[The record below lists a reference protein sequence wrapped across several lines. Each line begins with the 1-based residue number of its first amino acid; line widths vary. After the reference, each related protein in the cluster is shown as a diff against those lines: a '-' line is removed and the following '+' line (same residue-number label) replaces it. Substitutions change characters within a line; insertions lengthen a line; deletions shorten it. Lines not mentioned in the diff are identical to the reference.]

1 MEKETEKNKLH
12 DLAGRYTGAWC
23 SQDPAR
29 VAACYSSNGSLK
41 INDAP
46 PAVGRSAIT
55 DAAQEFMSAFP
66 DMQVTMD
73 DLRIHADHAEY
84 LWTLTGTN
92 TGPGGMGNIV
102 RISGFEEWE
111 IGNDGLIAKSLGH
124 FDAAEYER
132 QLKGR

>member
-1 MEKETEKNKLH
+1 MKMDPTQVREV
-12 DLAGRYTGAWC
+12 AMRYTAAWC

-29 VAACYSSNGSLK
+29 VAACYSPDGSLK

-46 PAVGRSAIT
+46 PADGRSAIT
-55 DAAQEFMSAFP
+55 EAAQGFMSAFP

-73 DLRIHADHAEY
+73 GLRIHADHAEY
-84 LWTLTGTN
+84 HWTLAGTN
-92 TGPGGMGNIV
+92 TGPGGLGNKV
-102 RISGFEEWE
+102 CISGFEEWE
-111 IGNDGLIAKSLGH
+111 IDNDGLIAKSLGH